1 MSTQLSNHKC
11 KNREARTRA
20 CVAPSVH
27 RASSDVASYAALSF
41 AASLAVSSPKA
52 RQGVVQG
59 PKKGWCWGGWGG
71 EGREGG
77 VEKEA
82 GSWCR
87 VARVSSNSGC

>member
-1 MSTQLSNHKC
+1 M
-11 KNREARTRA
+11 
-20 CVAPSVH
+20 APVS

-52 RQGVVQG
+52 RQGVGVVQG
-59 PKKGWCWGGWGG
+59 PKRGGVGG
-71 EGREGG
+71 GGGRTGG

-87 VARVSSNSGC
+87 VARVSSNSEC